1 MPRLSGMNPILLKTL
16 IQLAASNKKPAPSGT
31 VGSDAQ
37 LKNRIVLFA
46 DEAVALPDWGIS
58 GLPSMILGAAPQT
71 CLFVSDLTV
80 DDDGEDKD
88 DTGSSDGNSDDASD
102 AAASGSVSFS
112 LTIKA
117 PPAADSSLKS
127 RTIVWK
133 LTLPVAG
140 FRDVQTG
147 ASTPPVHAP
156 VIKTRIKLG
165 GVIRDVEIGLLEM
178 GPLDQPLLIGKDTLS
193 NKFLIR
199 PDRPEDQKTPAA
211 PTVDLTPAPAETP
224 KPDGNQ
230 PDPTSE
236 KVQPVSPPD
245 TDPKATSG
253 DQTDDKDNASSPSD
267 SGAGTKPPATDT
279 TDTKATNDTKTDP
292 DNKAPDETAK
302 AAPTETT
309 TPDAPPAS
317 DTSSA
322 AQVNDQPQDQEQSK
336 SEAGDTAAA
345 PVPRPSSDGTQ
356 ASDATQTTASPESQA
371 ASTDATSA
379 ETTDKSENATQSD
392 TTQAEPASSQSDSD
406 EDKTPTQP
414 ADTPSTT
421 DTAHPAA
428 PEKEQS

>member
-88 DTGSSDGNSDDASD
+88 DPGSSDSSNDDASD
-102 AAASGSVSFS
+102 TSASGSVSFS

-117 PPAADSSLKS
+117 PPSADSSLKS

-199 PDRPEDQKTPAA
+199 PDRPEDQKTPTA
-211 PTVDLTPAPAETP
+211 PTVDLTPSPAEAAKPDNSKAEASTDNDTAASPSDEGKQTTPTATDAKASDAAAKPGTTPAPETPNAAQANEQP
-224 KPDGNQ
+224 KPEAEAEAEASDTAKPAPDTQETPDGTQ
-230 PDPTSE
+230 SSDASQTAASQDTQAAATDDDG
-236 KVQPVSPPD
+236 KTAD
-245 TDPKATSG
+245 TDPTQANTDQATST
-253 DQTDDKDNASSPSD
+253 QNNASSEDSD
-267 SGAGTKPPATDT
+267 KPENAADADPNNSSSKPEEDTATSTTPATPT
-279 TDTKATNDTKTDP
+279 APEPTATN
-292 DNKAPDETAK
+292 A
-302 AAPTETT
+302 
-309 TPDAPPAS
+309 DAP
-317 DTSSA
+317 
-322 AQVNDQPQDQEQSK
+322 K
-336 SEAGDTAAA
+336 
-345 PVPRPSSDGTQ
+345 
-356 ASDATQTTASPESQA
+356 
-371 ASTDATSA
+371 
-379 ETTDKSENATQSD
+379 
-392 TTQAEPASSQSDSD
+392 
-406 EDKTPTQP
+406 TQP
-414 ADTPSTT
+414 A
-421 DTAHPAA
+421 
-428 PEKEQS
+428 EQENNSA

>member
-80 DDDGEDKD
+80 DDDSEDKND
-88 DTGSSDGNSDDASD
+88 PGSSDSSSDDASD
-102 AAASGSVSFS
+102 ATASGSVSFS

-199 PDRPEDQKTPAA
+199 PDRPEDQKTPTA

-224 KPDGNQ
+224 KPDDSKTGAS
-230 PDPTSE
+230 T
-236 KVQPVSPPD
+236 
-245 TDPKATSG
+245 
-253 DQTDDKDNASSPSD
+253 DKDTAATPSD
-267 SGAGTKPPATDT
+267 KDTETTPAATDAKASEDTKP
-279 TDTKATNDTKTDP
+279 DP
-292 DNKAPDETAK
+292 DNKASDAAAKPD
-302 AAPTETT
+302 T
-309 TPDAPPAS
+309 TPASETPNAAQANEQPKPEPDAEAS
-317 DTSSA
+317 DTA
-322 AQVNDQPQDQEQSK
+322 KPAPDAQQ
-336 SEAGDTAAA
+336 
-345 PVPRPSSDGTQ
+345 SSDGTQ
-356 ASDATQTTASPESQA
+356 SSDASETTASQDTQA
-371 ASTDATSA
+371 AAPEDDGKTANADPAQDSTSSEDSDKTENATEADPNDSSSKSEEDTTTPATPDTPTAPEAAATSA
-379 ETTDKSENATQSD
+379 D
-392 TTQAEPASSQSDSD
+392 TP
-406 EDKTPTQP
+406 KTQP
-414 ADTPSTT
+414 A
-421 DTAHPAA
+421 
-428 PEKEQS
+428 EQENNSA

>member
-1 MPRLSGMNPILLKTL
+1 MNPILLKTL

-88 DTGSSDGNSDDASD
+88 DTGTSDSSSNDASD
-102 AAASGSVSFS
+102 VTASGSVSFS

-211 PTVDLTPAPAETP
+211 PTVDLTPPVAEAA
-224 KPDGNQ
+224 KPD
-230 PDPTSE
+230 DS
-236 KVQPVSPPD
+236 
-245 TDPKATSG
+245 KAEART
-253 DQTDDKDNASSPSD
+253 DKDTAASPSD
-267 SGAGTKPPATDT
+267 KSPETTPAA
-279 TDTKATNDTKTDP
+279 TDTKA
-292 DNKAPDETAK
+292 
-302 AAPTETT
+302 
-309 TPDAPPAS
+309 PDAAAKPDTNPASETPNAAQADAEAS
-317 DTSSA
+317 DTA
-322 AQVNDQPQDQEQSK
+322 KPALDPQQ
-336 SEAGDTAAA
+336 
-345 PVPRPSSDGTQ
+345 SSDGTQ
-356 ASDATQTTASPESQA
+356 SSDASQTTVSQDTQA
-371 ASTDATSA
+371 AVTDDDGKTADADPVQDSTSSEDSDKPENTADADPNDSSSKPEQDTTTPTTPATPDTPTAPEPAATSA
-379 ETTDKSENATQSD
+379 D
-392 TTQAEPASSQSDSD
+392 TPKA
-406 EDKTPTQP
+406 QP
-414 ADTPSTT
+414 A
-421 DTAHPAA
+421 
-428 PEKEQS
+428 EQQNNSA

>member
-88 DTGSSDGNSDDASD
+88 DPGSSDSSNDDTSDAS
-102 AAASGSVSFS
+102 ASGSVSFS

-224 KPDGNQ
+224 KPGTTPAPETSDAAQAEAQEQANSEAEAEPSDTAKPAPDSQQSQDDTQSLDAPQTTTSQDTQAAATDDDGKTADADPAQANTDQATPTQNQ
-230 PDPTSE
+230 PSSEDSDKTENTVDADPN
-236 KVQPVSPPD
+236 D
-245 TDPKATSG
+245 
-253 DQTDDKDNASSPSD
+253 SSS
-267 SGAGTKPPATDT
+267 KPEQD
-279 TDTKATNDTKTDP
+279 
-292 DNKAPDETAK
+292 
-302 AAPTETT
+302 TT
-309 TPDAPPAS
+309 TPAAPATPDTPSAPEPAATNADAP
-317 DTSSA
+317 
-322 AQVNDQPQDQEQSK
+322 K
-336 SEAGDTAAA
+336 
-345 PVPRPSSDGTQ
+345 
-356 ASDATQTTASPESQA
+356 
-371 ASTDATSA
+371 
-379 ETTDKSENATQSD
+379 
-392 TTQAEPASSQSDSD
+392 
-406 EDKTPTQP
+406 TQP
-414 ADTPSTT
+414 A
-421 DTAHPAA
+421 
-428 PEKEQS
+428 EQENNSA

>member
-80 DDDGEDKD
+80 DDEGEDKD
-88 DTGSSDGNSDDASD
+88 DTGSSDSSSDDASD
-102 AAASGSVSFS
+102 ATASGSVSFS

-199 PDRPEDQKTPAA
+199 PDRPEDQKTPTA
-211 PTVDLTPAPAETP
+211 PTVDLTPVPAEAA
-224 KPDGNQ
+224 KPDDSKTGAS
-230 PDPTSE
+230 T
-236 KVQPVSPPD
+236 
-245 TDPKATSG
+245 
-253 DQTDDKDNASSPSD
+253 DKDTAATPSD
-267 SGAGTKPPATDT
+267 ESTETKPPATDT
-279 TDTKATNDTKTDP
+279 KASDDTKPDT
-292 DNKAPDETAK
+292 DNKASDAADKPDTTPASETPN
-302 AAPTETT
+302 AAQADAEASDTVKPAPDAQQPSGGTQSSDASNTTASQDTQAPATDDDGKTADTDPAQASTDQATQNNASSEDSDKPENAADADPNDSSSKPEEDTT
-309 TPDAPPAS
+309 TPTTPATPDTPTAP
-317 DTSSA
+317 
-322 AQVNDQPQDQEQSK
+322 
-336 SEAGDTAAA
+336 
-345 PVPRPSSDGTQ
+345 
-356 ASDATQTTASPESQA
+356 
-371 ASTDATSA
+371 
-379 ETTDKSENATQSD
+379 
-392 TTQAEPASSQSDSD
+392 EPAATNAD
-406 EDKTPTQP
+406 TPKTQP
-414 ADTPSTT
+414 A
-421 DTAHPAA
+421 
-428 PEKEQS
+428 EQENNSA